1 MRRSCGRTL
10 SLSAGEGAAEARGDD
25 ASIFAGVSVHRYT
38 DARLRKSPFP
48 MSQSSLAFTFC
59 TSSPSTLRAGFAR
72 FIAELADLP
81 DASPTLTFHLDDAD
95 ALSAYTKLL
104 EAIAPEGA
112 VSLHVPHLRTLG
124 PLSSILGRW
133 TEVKCVHLSL
143 DATDG
148 SPFSFGT
155 RFVAPLQPEAKFPLP
170 VMPGVELLIVSIP
183 DRTVEMVRGPYQG
196 ARRKTAWFANIV
208 GLRYVRRTLG
218 LFWRM

>member
-1 MRRSCGRTL
+1 
-10 SLSAGEGAAEARGDD
+10 
-25 ASIFAGVSVHRYT
+25 
-38 DARLRKSPFP
+38 

-95 ALSAYTKLL
+95 ALSAYTELL

-124 PLSSILGRW
+124 PLSSILERW

-183 DRTVEMVRGPYQG
+183 DRTVEMADIG
-196 ARRKTAWFANIV
+196 ALLENVAYAFPALHTVHIDQDAAGMEDCYIRFSPEPI
-208 GLRYVRRTLG
+208 LY
-218 LFWRM
+218 F